1 MIIIFRSPVPA
12 FSFTEMASAPTAD
25 ALLPCVAAFLKEHV
39 SRCTIIVPSVSC
51 AHVFVLIDDAAQG
64 YAKAFSALVK
74 QAGAA
79 AVSGGTASSPAPPPP
94 HPPPPPPV
102 AASAAVI
109 IAIVRDLACV
119 RAAHGFAAGS
129 AVGWPAVAVSCSG

>member
-1 MIIIFRSPVPA
+1 MIVIFRTPVPA

-79 AVSGGTASSPAPPPP
+79 AVSGLPPLPP
-94 HPPPPPPV
+94 TPLLPLQLLQ
-102 AASAAVI
+102 A
-109 IAIVRDLACV
+109 R
-119 RAAHGFAAGS
+119 R
-129 AVGWPAVAVSCSG
+129 